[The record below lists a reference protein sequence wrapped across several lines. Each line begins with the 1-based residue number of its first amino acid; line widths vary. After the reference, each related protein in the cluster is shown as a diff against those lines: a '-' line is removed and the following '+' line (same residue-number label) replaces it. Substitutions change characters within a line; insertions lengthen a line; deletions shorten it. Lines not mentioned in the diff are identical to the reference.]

1 VSSRCAGPPLPPNT
15 PINII
20 SPTGSYVRTDNSS
33 SPATAGTGTGG
44 TAPEQYLAF
53 HAGNLSSSS
62 PIHAYTPTLLQSVQT
77 GLYCRLAPLPSNSTQ
92 IGMVCDQP
100 SASSATP
107 LTYTGEGLSYNG
119 IDLVASGPGQPLLL
133 DNTTASPVQG
143 PTTDNLTLTPAPVGV
158 WPDAPTDAVH
168 PLSCVEPSVACG
180 QTRDSCWCCV
190 STRCRRLFRRG

>member
-1 VSSRCAGPPLPPNT
+1 MSVPRLPRCPIGTPVPPNT
-15 PINII
+15 PINLI
-20 SPTGSYVRTDNSS
+20 SPTGTYVRTDNSS

-62 PIHAYTPTLLQSVQT
+62 PIQPYTSTLLQSVQT

-100 SASSATP
+100 SASGATA
-107 LTYTGEGLSYNG
+107 LTYTGSGLSYNG
-119 IDLVASGPGQPLLL
+119 IDLVATGPGQPLLL

-143 PTTDNLTLTPAPVGV
+143 PTGDNLTLTPALVGAC
-158 WPDAPTDAVH
+158 PDA
-168 PLSCVEPSVACG
+168 LN
-180 QTRDSCWCCV
+180 
-190 STRCRRLFRRG
+190 